1 MKGLVIPLLLEMK
14 HITKVYGSLRA
25 NDDVHLSLDKGEI
38 LAVVGE
44 NGAGK
49 STLMKILYGLE
60 RPTAGEIYLNGEL
73 QHFRSPHDA
82 IAKKIGMVQQ
92 HFMLL
97 GPCSVAENIV
107 YGREPRKHGI
117 FFDREAAVHITESLC
132 EKYGLHIDPRRRV
145 ADCPVGLQQR
155 VEILKVL
162 YQDADIIIFD
172 EPSAVLTPQEVTE
185 LLATMRKLAAMGKSI
200 IIITHKLKETME
212 IADRVSVLRQ
222 GKMIESGV
230 PVAGTT
236 MNELAQM
243 MVGRDVELSVTRRAE
258 QVGEENFSV
267 RGLSLTERGVPILR
281 DVCLSLRKG
290 EILGIAG
297 IEGNGQ
303 TELIEVLTGLRRP
316 DHMELFKDGK
326 PLSGNA
332 AAFLAAGVGH
342 VPEDRM
348 TRGLV
353 LEMSIEDNLILGYHR
368 RPAFAR
374 RGLRLA
380 SAIRRFAE
388 QERTEFAIK
397 APNLQERCSALSGGN
412 QQKVVIAR
420 VFSENPDVI
429 IVAQP
434 TRGVDVGAMEYIHHR
449 LLDLRDGGKS
459 ILLISADLD
468 EVRSLSDRLAVIY
481 GGRIVAEGKPDTWS
495 DMEIGLLMTGGSLAP
510 EKEGTA

>member
-1 MKGLVIPLLLEMK
+1 MRGIVKQYPLV
-14 HITKVYGSLRA
+14 RA
-25 NDDVHLSLDKGEI
+25 IDGADFTVEQGEI
-38 LAVVGE
+38 HSLLGE

-49 STLMKILYGLE
+49 STLMKILYGMTT
-60 RPTAGEIYLNGEL
+60 PTAGEVRVFGKPVAITRPA
-73 QHFRSPHDA
+73 QA
-82 IAKKIGMVQQ
+82 IALGIGMVHQ
-92 HFMLL
+92 HFMLT
-97 GPCSVAENIV
+97 PVMTVAENVVI
-107 YGREPRKHGI
+107 GSEPVRGV
-117 FFDREAAVHITESLC
+117 FFDRKKAVAAMIDEYNFHISATAKVETLS
-132 EKYGLHIDPRRRV
+132 
-145 ADCPVGLQQR
+145 VGEQQR
-155 VEILKVL
+155 VEILKAL
-162 YQDADIIIFD
+162 YRGADLLILD
-172 EPSAVLTPQEVTE
+172 EPTAVLTPQEVE
-185 LLATMRKLAAMGKSI
+185 DLFRVMRQLKAAGKSI

-267 RGLSLTERGVPILR
+267 RGLSLTERGVPLLR

-332 AAFLAAGVGH
+332 AAFLSAGVGH

-380 SAIRRFAE
+380 SAIRKFAE

-397 APNLQERCSALSGGN
+397 APNVQERCSALSGGN

-449 LLDLRDGGKS
+449 LLDLRDSGKS

-468 EVRSLSDRLAVIY
+468 EVRSLSERLAVIY

>member
-1 MKGLVIPLLLEMK
+1 MRGIVKQYPLV
-14 HITKVYGSLRA
+14 RA
-25 NDDVHLSLDKGEI
+25 IDGADFTVEQGEI
-38 LAVVGE
+38 HSLLGE

-49 STLMKILYGLE
+49 STLMKILYGMTT
-60 RPTAGEIYLNGEL
+60 PTAGEVRVFGKPVAITRPA
-73 QHFRSPHDA
+73 QA
-82 IAKKIGMVQQ
+82 IALGIGMVHQ
-92 HFMLL
+92 HFMLT
-97 GPCSVAENIV
+97 PVMPVAENVVI
-107 YGREPRKHGI
+107 GSEPVRGV
-117 FFDREAAVHITESLC
+117 FFDRKKAEAQVAAMIDEYNFHISATAKVETLS
-132 EKYGLHIDPRRRV
+132 
-145 ADCPVGLQQR
+145 VGEQQR
-155 VEILKVL
+155 VEILKAL
-162 YQDADIIIFD
+162 YRGADLLILD
-172 EPSAVLTPQEVTE
+172 EPTAVLTPQEVE
-185 LLATMRKLAAMGKSI
+185 DLFRVMRQLKAAGKSI

-380 SAIRRFAE
+380 SAIRIFAE

-397 APNLQERCSALSGGN
+397 APNVQERCSALSGGN

>member
-1 MKGLVIPLLLEMK
+1 MRGIVKQYPLV
-14 HITKVYGSLRA
+14 RA
-25 NDDVHLSLDKGEI
+25 IDGADFTVEQGEI
-38 LAVVGE
+38 HSLLGE

-49 STLMKILYGLE
+49 STLMKILYGMTT
-60 RPTAGEIYLNGEL
+60 PTAGEVRVFGKPVAITRPA
-73 QHFRSPHDA
+73 QA
-82 IAKKIGMVQQ
+82 IALGIGMVHQ
-92 HFMLL
+92 HFMLT
-97 GPCSVAENIV
+97 PVMTVAENVVI
-107 YGREPRKHGI
+107 GSEPVRGV
-117 FFDREAAVHITESLC
+117 FFDRKKAEAQVAAMIDEYNFHISATAKVETLAVGE
-132 EKYGLHIDPRRRV
+132 
-145 ADCPVGLQQR
+145 QQR
-155 VEILKVL
+155 VEILKAL
-162 YQDADIIIFD
+162 YRGADLLILD
-172 EPSAVLTPQEVTE
+172 EPTAVLTPQEVE
-185 LLATMRKLAAMGKSI
+185 DLFRVMRQLKAAGKSI

-397 APNLQERCSALSGGN
+397 APNVQERCSALSGGN

>member
-1 MKGLVIPLLLEMK
+1 MHPRLSLKN
-14 HITKVYGSLRA
+14 ITKRYPGIVA
-25 NDDVHLSLDKGEI
+25 NDGINMDIAPGEV
-38 LAVVGE
+38 LAVLGE

-49 STLMKILYGLE
+49 STLMKILYGMTT
-60 RPTAGEIYLNGEL
+60 PTAGEVRVFGKPVAITRPA
-73 QHFRSPHDA
+73 QA
-82 IAKKIGMVQQ
+82 IALGIGMVHQ
-92 HFMLL
+92 HFMLT
-97 GPCSVAENIV
+97 PVMTVAENVVI
-107 YGREPRKHGI
+107 GSEPVRGV
-117 FFDREAAVHITESLC
+117 FFDRKKAEAQVAAMIDEYNFHISATAKVETLS
-132 EKYGLHIDPRRRV
+132 
-145 ADCPVGLQQR
+145 VGEQQR
-155 VEILKVL
+155 VEILKAL
-162 YQDADIIIFD
+162 YRGADLLILD
-172 EPSAVLTPQEVTE
+172 EPTAVLTPQEVE
-185 LLATMRKLAAMGKSI
+185 DLFRVMRQLKAAGKSI

-397 APNLQERCSALSGGN
+397 APNVQERCSALSGGN

>member
-1 MKGLVIPLLLEMK
+1 MRGIVKQYPLV
-14 HITKVYGSLRA
+14 RA
-25 NDDVHLSLDKGEI
+25 IDGADFTVEQGEI
-38 LAVVGE
+38 HSLLGE

-49 STLMKILYGLE
+49 TTLMKSLYGMTT
-60 RPTAGEIYLNGEL
+60 PTAGEVRVFGKPVAITRPA
-73 QHFRSPHDA
+73 QA
-82 IAKKIGMVQQ
+82 IALGIGMVHQ
-92 HFMLL
+92 HFMLT
-97 GPCSVAENIV
+97 PVMTVAENVVI
-107 YGREPRKHGI
+107 GSEPVRGV
-117 FFDREAAVHITESLC
+117 FFDRKKAEAQVAAMIDEYNFHISATAKVETLS
-132 EKYGLHIDPRRRV
+132 
-145 ADCPVGLQQR
+145 VGEQQR
-155 VEILKVL
+155 VEILKAL
-162 YQDADIIIFD
+162 YRGADLLILD
-172 EPSAVLTPQEVTE
+172 EPTAVLTPQEVE
-185 LLATMRKLAAMGKSI
+185 DLFRVMRQLKAAGKSI

-397 APNLQERCSALSGGN
+397 APNVQERCSALSGGN

>member
-1 MKGLVIPLLLEMK
+1 MHLELRG
-14 HITKVYGSLRA
+14 ITKAFGSLVA
-25 NDDVHLSLDKGEI
+25 NDGIDLTVEPGRIHALL
-38 LAVVGE
+38 GE

-49 STLMKILYGLE
+49 STLMNILFGLYE
-60 RPTAGEIYLNGEL
+60 ADAGEILLDGEPVRF
-73 QHFRSPHDA
+73 HSAADA
-82 IAKKIGMVQQ
+82 VAAGIGMVHQ
-92 HFMLL
+92 HFMLT
-97 GPCSVAENIV
+97 PVMTVAENVVI
-107 YGREPRKHGI
+107 GSEPVRGV
-117 FFDREAAVHITESLC
+117 FFDRKKAEAQVAAMIDEYNFHISATAKVETLS
-132 EKYGLHIDPRRRV
+132 
-145 ADCPVGLQQR
+145 VGEQQR
-155 VEILKVL
+155 VEILKAL
-162 YQDADIIIFD
+162 YRGADLLILD
-172 EPSAVLTPQEVTE
+172 EPTAVLTPQEVE
-185 LLATMRKLAAMGKSI
+185 DLFRVMRQLKAAGKSI

-397 APNLQERCSALSGGN
+397 APNVQERCSALSGGN

>member
-1 MKGLVIPLLLEMK
+1 MRGIVKQYPLV
-14 HITKVYGSLRA
+14 RA
-25 NDDVHLSLDKGEI
+25 IDGADFTVEQGEI
-38 LAVVGE
+38 HSLLGE

-49 STLMKILYGLE
+49 STLMKILYGMTT
-60 RPTAGEIYLNGEL
+60 PTAGEVRVFGKPVAITRPA
-73 QHFRSPHDA
+73 QA
-82 IAKKIGMVQQ
+82 IALGIGMV
-92 HFMLL
+92 HHDFMLT
-97 GPCSVAENIV
+97 PCMSVAENVVI
-107 YGREPRKHGI
+107 GSEPVRGV
-117 FFDREAAVHITESLC
+117 FFDRKKAEAQVAAMIDEYNFHISATAKVETLS
-132 EKYGLHIDPRRRV
+132 
-145 ADCPVGLQQR
+145 VGEQQR
-155 VEILKVL
+155 VEILKAL
-162 YQDADIIIFD
+162 YRGADLLILD
-172 EPSAVLTPQEVTE
+172 EPTAVLTPQEVE
-185 LLATMRKLAAMGKSI
+185 DLFRVMRQLKAAGKSI

-397 APNLQERCSALSGGN
+397 APNVQERCSALSGGN

>member
-1 MKGLVIPLLLEMK
+1 MRGIVKQYPLV
-14 HITKVYGSLRA
+14 RA
-25 NDDVHLSLDKGEI
+25 IDGADFTVEQGEI
-38 LAVVGE
+38 HSLLGE

-49 STLMKILYGLE
+49 STLMKILYGMTT
-60 RPTAGEIYLNGEL
+60 PTAGEVRVFGKPVAITRPA
-73 QHFRSPHDA
+73 QA
-82 IAKKIGMVQQ
+82 IALGIGMVHQ
-92 HFMLL
+92 HFMLT
-97 GPCSVAENIV
+97 PVMTVAENVVI
-107 YGREPRKHGI
+107 GSEPVRGV
-117 FFDREAAVHITESLC
+117 FFDRKKAEAQVAAMIDEYNFHISATAKVETLS
-132 EKYGLHIDPRRRV
+132 
-145 ADCPVGLQQR
+145 VGEQQR
-155 VEILKVL
+155 VEILKAL
-162 YQDADIIIFD
+162 YRGADLLILD
-172 EPSAVLTPQEVTE
+172 EPTAVLTPQEVE
-185 LLATMRKLAAMGKSI
+185 DLFRVMRQLKAAGKSI

-374 RGLRLA
+374 RGLLLA

>member
-1 MKGLVIPLLLEMK
+1 MRGIVKQYPLV
-14 HITKVYGSLRA
+14 RA
-25 NDDVHLSLDKGEI
+25 IDGADFTVEQGEI
-38 LAVVGE
+38 HSLLGE

-49 STLMKILYGLE
+49 STLMKILYGMTP
-60 RPTAGEIYLNGEL
+60 PTAGEVRVFGKPVAITRPA
-73 QHFRSPHDA
+73 QA
-82 IAKKIGMVQQ
+82 IALGIGMVHQ
-92 HFMLL
+92 HFMLT
-97 GPCSVAENIV
+97 PVMTVAENVVI
-107 YGREPRKHGI
+107 GSEPVRGV
-117 FFDREAAVHITESLC
+117 FFDRKKAEAQVAAMIDEYNFHISATAKVETLS
-132 EKYGLHIDPRRRV
+132 
-145 ADCPVGLQQR
+145 VGEQQR
-155 VEILKVL
+155 VEILKAL
-162 YQDADIIIFD
+162 YRGADLLILD
-172 EPSAVLTPQEVTE
+172 EPTAVLTPQEVE
-185 LLATMRKLAAMGKSI
+185 DLFRVMRQLKAAGKSI

-267 RGLSLTERGVPILR
+267 RGLSLTERGVPLLR

-332 AAFLAAGVGH
+332 AAFLSAGVGH

-380 SAIRRFAE
+380 SAIRKFAE

-397 APNLQERCSALSGGN
+397 APNVQERCSALSGGN

-449 LLDLRDGGKS
+449 LLDLRDSGKS